1 MKTSSLFLVLATV
14 SASLTASAQTPD
26 AAGSSLIG
34 ACCTAQKSCCLAPL
48 AAADEPSAAD
58 AAAIAKARASYPL
71 KTCLV
76 ADEAFTSID
85 KAVGHVH
92 RVAGQPD
99 RVIFVCCNDC
109 VADFK
114 AAPAN
119 YLAKLD
125 AAKKK

>member
-1 MKTSSLFLVLATV
+1 MEISSLLIILATV
-14 SASLTASAQTPD
+14 SATLAASAQTP
-26 AAGSSLIG
+26 AASG
-34 ACCTAQKSCCLAPL
+34 CTAQKSCCLAPL
-48 AAADEPSAAD
+48 AAADKPSAAD
-58 AAAIAKARASYPL
+58 AAAIAKARADYPL

-76 ADEAFTSID
+76 ADEAFTTIEQ
-85 KAVGHVH
+85 AIGHVH

>member
-1 MKTSSLFLVLATV
+1 MKISSLFLVLATV

-85 KAVGHVH
+85 QAVGHVH

-99 RVIFVCCNDC
+99 CVIFVCCNDC

-114 AAPAN
+114 AAPAK

>member
-14 SASLTASAQTPD
+14 SASLNASAQTP
-26 AAGSSLIG
+26 AASGCSPTG
-34 ACCTAQKSCCLAPL
+34 ACCNAQKSCCLAPL

-58 AAAIAKARASYPL
+58 AAEIAKARANYPL

-76 ADEAFTSID
+76 ADEAFANIGQ
-85 KAVGHVH
+85 AVGYVH

-114 AAPAN
+114 AAPAK

>member
-1 MKTSSLFLVLATV
+1 MKISSLLLVLATV
-14 SASLTASAQTPD
+14 SATLTASAQTP
-26 AAGSSLIG
+26 AASG
-34 ACCTAQKSCCLAPL
+34 CTAQKSCCLAPL
-48 AAADEPSAAD
+48 AAADKPSAAD
-58 AAAIAKARASYPL
+58 AAAIAKARADYPL

-76 ADEAFTSID
+76 ADEAFTTIEQ
-85 KAVGHVH
+85 AIGHVH

-119 YLAKLD
+119 YLAKLE

>member
-114 AAPAN
+114 AAPAK

>member
-1 MKTSSLFLVLATV
+1 MKISSLLLVLATV
-14 SASLTASAQTPD
+14 SATLAASAQTP
-26 AAGSSLIG
+26 AASG
-34 ACCTAQKSCCLAPL
+34 CTAQKSCCLAPL

-58 AAAIAKARASYPL
+58 AAAIAKARADYPL

-76 ADEAFTSID
+76 ADEAFTTIEQ
-85 KAVGHVH
+85 AIGHVH

>member
-1 MKTSSLFLVLATV
+1 MKKFSFLLVLVTV

-26 AAGSSLIG
+26 VSGCS
-34 ACCTAQKSCCLAPL
+34 AQKSCCLAPL
-48 AAADEPSAAD
+48 AAADKPSAAD
-58 AAAIAKARASYPL
+58 AAAIAKARADYPL

-76 ADEAFTSID
+76 ADEAFTTIEQ
-85 KAVGHVH
+85 AIGHVH

-99 RVIFVCCNDC
+99 RVIFVCCHDC

>member
-1 MKTSSLFLVLATV
+1 MFHTIN
-14 SASLTASAQTPD
+14 D
-26 AAGSSLIG
+26 AKRCAFWRLRL
-34 ACCTAQKSCCLAPL
+34 QLH
-48 AAADEPSAAD
+48 EPGSAAD

-114 AAPAN
+114 AAPAK

>member
-14 SASLTASAQTPD
+14 SASLTAFAQTP
-26 AAGSSLIG
+26 AASGCSLTG

-58 AAAIAKARASYPL
+58 TAAIAKARANYPL

-85 KAVGHVH
+85 KAVGYVH
-92 RVAGQPD
+92 RVAGQAD
-99 RVIFVCCNDC
+99 RVIFVCCHDC
-109 VADFK
+109 IADFK
-114 AAPAN
+114 AAPAK